1 MTLVLC
7 PSCGRHVEHDA
18 KRCPH
23 CGRTKPFPY
32 RLAIVAGVIL
42 LLLVL
47 SAFSA
52 TVARYTMPD
61 DLHAGTA
68 KACVG
73 DVTPALLDDVVPSF
87 DWSEVGGRCRP
98 TWYKAFKYGF
108 PKINGGG

>member
-32 RLAIVAGVIL
+32 RLAIVASVIVVL
-42 LLLVL
+42 LIL
-47 SAFSA
+47 STFSA

-73 DVTPALLDDVVPSF
+73 DVTPALLDDVLPGF

-98 TWYKAFKYGF
+98 TWYKALKYGF
-108 PKINGGG
+108 PRIEEGS